1 MKKCSEWIKGWFM
14 PQMSMDT
21 TYEIHTLNIKNIY
34 YVSLVV
40 GIVQTISLVIFL
52 LMNMS
57 KLPQSDVIGAVIRVG
72 LSVLLCIIGF
82 IIAGRLLKNPQTI
95 QNHLPAAKVFIGG
108 FIILLIIWSMFV
120 SVSNYV
126 NHQQLLT
133 FYTVELIT
141 VLFVRLHPLFTA
153 ATILGSYLLNY
164 LILNFGFGQGGINPY
179 NYIMLAAISVAGAV
193 TNYQLTI
200 NYIAEKNK
208 ANLLNNSLELIANH
222 DSITRLQNR
231 YALNQRVSEY
241 VGTDI
246 CIAMGDINNFKGV
259 NDTYGHQV
267 GDDVLKLFS
276 DILLDVFPKES
287 VYRFG
292 GDEFLVVEK
301 GDDPDVLK
309 DKLRKVNEEFSKVNV
324 SGVKSGLGCSFG
336 CVTGCPKDP
345 GEFFDYLT
353 QADKLLY
360 LEKEKIRANR

>member
-1 MKKCSEWIKGWFM
+1 MKKCSEWIKGWFL
-14 PQMSMDT
+14 PYVSMDT
-21 TYEIHTLNIKNIY
+21 EREIHTLNIKNIY

-40 GIVQTISLVIFL
+40 GIVQTVSLVIFL

-72 LSVLLCIIGF
+72 LSILLCVVGF
-82 IIAGRLLKNPQTI
+82 LIAGRLLKKPQTI
-95 QNHLPAAKVFIGG
+95 QNHLTATKIFIGG

-141 VLFVRLHPLFTA
+141 VLFVRLHPIFTA

-164 LILNFGFGQGGINPY
+164 LILSFGFGQGGINPY
-179 NYIMLAAISVAGAV
+179 NYMMLAAISVAGAV

-208 ANLLNNSLELIANH
+208 ANLLNESLELIANH

-259 NDTYGHQV
+259 NDNYGHQV

-276 DILLDVFPKES
+276 DILMQVFPRES

-301 GDDPDVLK
+301 GVDPDTMK
-309 DKLRKVNEEFSKVNV
+309 EKLSRVNELFSKVDV
-324 SGVKSGLGCSFG
+324 SGVERGFGCSFG
-336 CVTGCPKDP
+336 CVEGCPKDP
-345 GEFFDYLT
+345 TAFFEYLT
-353 QADKLLY
+353 QADQLLY

>member
-21 TYEIHTLNIKNIY
+21 EHEIHTLNIKNIY

-40 GIVQTISLVIFL
+40 GIVQTVSMVIFL

-57 KLPQSDVIGAVIRVG
+57 KLSQSDVSGALIRVG
-72 LSVLLCIIGF
+72 LSVLLCVIGF
-82 IIAGRLLKNPQTI
+82 IIAGRLLKYPQTI
-95 QNHLPAAKVFIGG
+95 QRHLTATKIFIGG

-120 SVSNYV
+120 SVSSYV
-126 NHQQLLT
+126 NNQQLLT

-193 TNYQLTI
+193 TNYHLTI

-208 ANLLNNSLELIANH
+208 ANMLNESLELIANH

-241 VGTDI
+241 IGADV

-276 DILLDVFPKES
+276 DILLDVFPKDS

-292 GDEFLVVEK
+292 GDEFLIVEK
-301 GDDPDVLK
+301 GGDPDALK
-309 DKLRKVNEEFSKVNV
+309 DKLRKVNEKFSKMDVE
-324 SGVKSGLGCSFG
+324 GIESGLGCSFG
-336 CVTGCPKDP
+336 CVAGCPEDP
-345 GEFFDYLT
+345 TEFFDYLT
-353 QADKLLY
+353 QADNLLY
-360 LEKEKIRANR
+360 LEKEKIRAAR